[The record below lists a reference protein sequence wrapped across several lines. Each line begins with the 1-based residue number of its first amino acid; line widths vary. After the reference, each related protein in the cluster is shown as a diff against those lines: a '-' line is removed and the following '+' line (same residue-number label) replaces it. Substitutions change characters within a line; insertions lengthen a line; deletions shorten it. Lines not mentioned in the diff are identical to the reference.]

1 MKATL
6 CDICLTEG
14 TMKTSTWRTIYRS
27 PVRGS
32 LRVDLCVD
40 HKDVMTG
47 IEREKAMTLLLKAE
61 KFLSRRTL

>member
-32 LRVDLCVD
+32 LRVDLCGD
-40 HKDVMTG
+40 HKEAMTG
-47 IEREKAMTLLLKAE
+47 IEREKAISLLLKAQ
-61 KFLSRRTL
+61 KFINRRTS